1 MQPFGCLNGIIV
13 VETRLLFYL
22 GGKNMFII
30 WGTKHT
36 EKELGLSQKV
46 YQCGHCGNAS
56 NYRIV
61 RRRNWFTIF
70 WIPIIPLGTKY
81 FITCPICNY
90 GYKLKKAEALEQ
102 LQQTV

>member
-1 MQPFGCLNGIIV
+1 
-13 VETRLLFYL
+13 
-22 GGKNMFII
+22 MFII